1 MDFASQIY
9 FFHLCM
15 FTGSSNQG
23 GATGSARERRTTHTD
38 TTGGGCGELYHTVLN
53 CKSIVSRPLQVTM
66 AAHPVQGVL
75 NQHLLF
81 SQS

>member
-1 MDFASQIY
+1 
-9 FFHLCM
+9 M

-38 TTGGGCGELYHTVLN
+38 TTGGGCGELYHTML
-53 CKSIVSRPLQVTM
+53 KSIVSSPLQVTM

-75 NQHLLF
+75 NRHLLF